1 MHDAAYQWVAK
12 IAQARSVQQD
22 GRLRTAIELGA
33 YNVNGSARDLFPTVE
48 QWTGV
53 DLRPGP
59 SVDVVAPAEQ
69 YQPADPVDLVVCTEV
84 LEHTPHWRE
93 VIQNAY
99 TMLYPGGTFIVTAAG
114 PMRKPHG
121 CNGGD
126 VGAEYY
132 WNINEDD
139 LAEAFKDAGFV
150 HCGISVTLDGTD
162 VYAVG
167 GRPVEDGGL

>member
-33 YNVNGSARDLFPTVE
+33 YNVNGSVRDLFPTVE

-84 LEHTPHWRE
+84 LEHTPNWRQI
-93 VIQNAY
+93 IQNAWL
-99 TMLYPGGTFIVTAAG
+99 MLRPRGVLIVTAAG
-114 PMRKPHG
+114 TGRTPHG
-121 CNGGD
+121 CNGGA

-132 WNINEDD
+132 GNISTDD
-139 LAEAFKDAGFV
+139 LWNALLGAGFD
-150 HCGISVTLDGTD
+150 GVTYDTTSGAAD
-162 VYAVG
+162 VYAVAFVPG
-167 GRPVEDGGL
+167 GAL